1 MSAIADF
8 FYFSGYAWFVWGSY
22 GVTAAFMLAEVYLV
36 IKSRQ
41 SMLKRVARMVRLAGD
56 SNKNDNS

>member
-22 GVTAAFMLAEVYLV
+22 GVTAAFMIIEVIMV
-36 IKSRQ
+36 IRGRK
-41 SMLKRVARMVRLAGD
+41 SMLQRITRMARLNND
-56 SNKNDNS
+56 SNKNG